1 MENIKKSLE
10 VLAKVANHRAI
21 INEFAR
27 SKYNERFEK
36 TKHQDGTYHSYSDF
50 DIISETKIRVNY
62 TYGGGD
68 MDFNDSFTVEVE

>member
-1 MENIKKSLE
+1 METIKESLKI
-10 VLAKVANHRAI
+10 LASVEKHR
-21 INEFAR
+21 ELLDKFAH

-36 TKHQDGTYHSYSDF
+36 TKHQEGTYHSYSDF

-68 MDFNDSFTVEVE
+68 MDFNGSFTVEIE